1 MDRSASVLRPRV
13 QDLLTEIRTRMQSS
27 SPESLG
33 AFSAL
38 GLKLGS
44 LRANV
49 MHALRTDSELR
60 ALALETHPGLFEL
73 HIENNLETSLAAL
86 ASGLSRHGLTQ
97 TRPFEQLDVRA
108 PNGLIVGRADRSIF
122 RSLGL
127 ATVVVRLLALTP
139 DHRFLLQQRS
149 ATKSI
154 GPGLWD
160 NLAAGLVA
168 SGETPA
174 EAMLRELHEEAGLSP
189 EPETLLAPPHLRWQV
204 LHDVPEGRMNEAT
217 FGFILELPPQAVPVN
232 LDGEAAGFAAFTTA
246 ELLRMIERN
255 QLMPEAARLILEHL
269 SHCA

>member
-13 QDLLTEIRTRMQSS
+13 RDLLTEIHTRMQSS

-60 ALALETHPGLFEL
+60 ALAPETHPGLFEL
-73 HIENNLETSLAAL
+73 HIESNLETSLAAL
-86 ASGLSRHGLTQ
+86 A
-97 TRPFEQLDVRA
+97 
-108 PNGLIVGRADRSIF
+108 
-122 RSLGL
+122 
-127 ATVVVRLLALTP
+127 
-139 DHRFLLQQRS
+139 
-149 ATKSI
+149 
-154 GPGLWD
+154 
-160 NLAAGLVA
+160 AGLVA
-168 SGETPA
+168 SCETPA

-217 FGFILELPPQAVPVN
+217 FGFILELPPKAVPVN
-232 LDGEAAGFAAFTTA
+232 LDGEAAGFAAFTTV